1 MAAQLID
8 TKLGK
13 VFVAELDDG
22 SVMSVS
28 AENAAE
34 VLRTVIQVP
43 ELDDDYNWR
52 PLEVILE
59 YLLEL
64 AEMTPE
70 PDEVLPS
77 QS

>member
-13 VFVAELDDG
+13 VFVAKLDDG